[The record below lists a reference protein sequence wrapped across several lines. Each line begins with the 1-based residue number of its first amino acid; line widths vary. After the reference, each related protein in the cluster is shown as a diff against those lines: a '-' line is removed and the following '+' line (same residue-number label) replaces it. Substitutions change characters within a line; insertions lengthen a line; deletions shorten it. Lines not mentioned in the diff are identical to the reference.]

1 MEITLTFVGL
11 FLLGCGLGYP
21 VMIFAKNRGP
31 IPWLLM
37 PMIAYS
43 LPLFTIGPHPTIL
56 GLYLPLAAY
65 LLYVGQMVIRNPSA
79 INEFWLNFGN
89 EESAHGY
96 PLIHSKNSEIFSRDF
111 RSRFGTFASSYGYPT
126 GITNIACSC
135 SGRLRISR
143 RNPIGE
149 GV

>member
-31 IPWLLM
+31 IPWLLI
-37 PMIAYS
+37 PMIVYS

-56 GLYLPLAAY
+56 GLYLPLAAC

-89 EESAHGY
+89 E
-96 PLIHSKNSEIFSRDF
+96 D
-111 RSRFGTFASSYGYPT
+111 
-126 GITNIACSC
+126 
-135 SGRLRISR
+135 
-143 RNPIGE
+143 
-149 GV
+149 

>member
-1 MEITLTFVGL
+1 MDITLTFVGF

-31 IPWLLM
+31 FPWLLM

-65 LLYVGQMVIRNPSA
+65 LLYVMQTIIRNPRQF
-79 INEFWLNFGN
+79 NELWRNLGN
-89 EESAHGY
+89 EE
-96 PLIHSKNSEIFSRDF
+96 
-111 RSRFGTFASSYGYPT
+111 
-126 GITNIACSC
+126 
-135 SGRLRISR
+135 
-143 RNPIGE
+143 
-149 GV
+149 